1 MVTGLRQQATLYYP
15 HLCRVC
21 DCAQTFSICPS
32 TFICSLFLSLFL
44 SILIKWWSMAKY
56 EKALTRFYLFILTK
70 NWQMEFFSCRR
81 HPLRPTIFCSEQKK
95 TFFSEVVVAQLVERS
110 LPTQEVRGLNP
121 VIGKIY
127 MYYWKEK
134 NKEKSCREW
143 PKFFLKKNILIFLFY
158 FMSLVPVWQDVEIKS
173 RPSFSKSCPKSSLTS
188 LT

>member
-1 MVTGLRQQATLYYP
+1 MVTGLRQQAKLSYP

-95 TFFSEVVVAQLVERS
+95 TFFSVVVVAQLVERS

-143 PKFFLKKNILIFLFY
+143 PKFFLKKEHSYILILFY
-158 FMSLVPVWQDVEIKS
+158 ELGTSVTRCRNQKS
-173 RPSFSKSCPKSSLTS
+173 PKFFQKLPKK
-188 LT
+188 